1 MTLSTSTWDAGVG
14 PLTSAYLFSATVNL
28 GKALT
33 PIPLLEG
40 GKRIVEPIT
49 GGTIYGPGF
58 NATIDGGVAAPVVVT
73 NNGTTTQ
80 IPYIYAYGHAD
91 DGSPFYIEVT
101 LIYVERFSQ
110 PASHKFI
117 GNGNRL
123 YSHPKHPFDYS
134 SQRQVCGAT
143 ESLHS
148 WTAIRERGKDCRTG
162 GMLERTIALSIIQH
176 VCK

>member
-1 MTLSTSTWDAGVG
+1 MTLSTSTSEAGVG

-28 GKALT
+28 GKALV

-101 LIYVERFSQ
+101 LFHVQ
-110 PASHKFI
+110 NLWQVSHRFI

-134 SQRQVCGAT
+134 S
-143 ESLHS
+143 
-148 WTAIRERGKDCRTG
+148 
-162 GMLERTIALSIIQH
+162 
-176 VCK
+176 